1 MAGGKTTEVR
11 PPDRTSDRYFVLIR
25 ELPLR
30 PLRSDGELDQA
41 VAMIDRLLARGKLA
55 GDEEDYLDVLS
66 DLVEKYEDQHYPIE
80 PVSGLD
86 ALRHLV
92 ESSGKTRATVAAE
105 AGLPEST
112 LSEVLLGRRR
122 LNTRHIGILA
132 RSSVSIRAS
141 SSTRHPSRMRRACAG
156 ADGRGA
162 QRTRPS
168 DGFRRCTA
176 LRFAQKSV

>member
-1 MAGGKTTEVR
+1 
-11 PPDRTSDRYFVLIR
+11 
-25 ELPLR
+25 
-30 PLRSDGELDQA
+30 
-41 VAMIDRLLARGKLA
+41 MIDRLLARGRLA

-112 LSEVLLGRRR
+112 LSEVLLGRAGSIPG
-122 LNTRHIGILA
+122 TSA
-132 RSSVSIRAS
+132 SWPATSVSIRAFPQRAS
-141 SSTRHPSRMRRACAG
+141 RVGCVALAPTRTGGGADRLAVWTASAG
-156 ADGRGA
+156 APHSVRQEVGVNSRLEHHHRGSADDGAWPEPRKQG
-162 QRTRPS
+162 
-168 DGFRRCTA
+168 
-176 LRFAQKSV
+176 

>member
-1 MAGGKTTEVR
+1 MARGKTTVFR
-11 PPDRTSDRYFVLIR
+11 PPDRTSDRCFSLIK

-30 PLRSDGELDQA
+30 PLRSDTELA
-41 VAMIDRLLARGKLA
+41 RASEMIDRLLARGGLA

-66 DLVEKYEDQHYPIE
+66 DLVEKYEDDHYPIQ
-80 PVSGLD
+80 PVAGLD

-92 ESSGKTRATVAAE
+92 ESSGKTQATVAAE

-132 RSSVSIRAS
+132 
-141 SSTRHPSRMRRACAG
+141 G
-156 ADGRGA
+156 Y
-162 QRTRPS
+162 
-168 DGFRRCTA
+168 FRVDPGLFLDAPEARKG
-176 LRFAQKSV
+176 QMYH

>member
-1 MAGGKTTEVR
+1 VARGKTTEVR
-11 PPDRTSDRYFVLIR
+11 PPGRTSDRYFALVR

-30 PLRSDGELDQA
+30 PLRSDTGLARASE
-41 VAMIDRLLARGKLA
+41 MIARLLARGVLA

-66 DLVEKYEDQHYPIE
+66 DLVEKYEDDHYPIQ
-80 PVSGLD
+80 PVAGID

-92 ESSGKTRATVAAE
+92 ESSGKTQATVAAE

-132 RSSVSIRAS
+132 RY
-141 SSTRHPSRMRRACAG
+141 
-156 ADGRGA
+156 
-162 QRTRPS
+162 
-168 DGFRRCTA
+168 FRIDPGIFVDVPA
-176 LRFAQKSV
+176 E

>member
-1 MAGGKTTEVR
+1 VARGKTTEVR
-11 PPDRTSDRYFVLIR
+11 PQDRASDRYFALIR

-30 PLRSDGELDQA
+30 PIGSDMELDRA
-41 VAMIDRLLARGKLA
+41 IAMIDRLLARRGLA

-66 DLVEKYEDQHYPIE
+66 HLVEKYEDQRYPIE

-112 LSEVLLGRRR
+112 LSEILSGRRR
-122 LNTRHIGILA
+122 LNTRHIAVLA
-132 RSSVSIRAS
+132 RYFRVDPGVFLDAL
-141 SSTRHPSRMRRACAG
+141 
-156 ADGRGA
+156 AD
-162 QRTRPS
+162 
-168 DGFRRCTA
+168 
-176 LRFAQKSV
+176 